1 MRHVIQPSPITA
13 EEVSDAL
20 ARSRPNTS
28 SGIDAAC
35 DTAIRAFFADDSNGK
50 LVGFFNKILDG
61 TTPVPPAW
69 TRGKLCFI
77 PTCARPARP
86 QDLRPISLTPC
97 LGKIFARI
105 LVNRLSPKFPSYR
118 AGQHACRKGSQAL
131 EAVTCAQ
138 ASMKLF
144 RAATGRGLHLMK
156 LDVSQAFDTL
166 SHHAIWRF
174 FLETDRCA
182 EASVLWDLCR
192 NTCVDMQLGSESWSQ
207 HLGRGVLQ
215 GTSFSADLFARTLD
229 FFVSGTLSQWCRS
242 SHDIF
247 RRLDLPHV
255 LLYADDILVLASSAA
270 ELQVKLHDLQNCLSA
285 IGLHI
290 NTAKCSV
297 LHDDGGT
304 CPGVW
309 PLHACR
315 PLQGSDDII
324 YLGVPLSHEQTPLGQ
339 LGLSLAKVSSSF
351 FGLRR
356 IFDHPS
362 TAVETKLELFR
373 SYVTA
378 KWAWCAPASWP
389 SRRSLK
395 GIDAFKHTL
404 IVALEN

>member
-1 MRHVIQPSPITA
+1 MHLPVPAPTPPLGLMRHVIQPSEHFLLMTRT
-13 EEVSDAL
+13 VS
-20 ARSRPNTS
+20 S
-28 SGIDAAC
+28 SASLTKSWMGQPP
-35 DTAIRAFFADDSNGK
+35 S
-50 LVGFFNKILDG
+50 
-61 TTPVPPAW
+61 PPAW

-215 GTSFSADLFARTLD
+215 GTSFLSRPFCTHFRLLCLRDSQSM
-229 FFVSGTLSQWCRS
+229 VS
-242 SHDIF
+242 
-247 RRLDLPHV
+247 
-255 LLYADDILVLASSAA
+255 LLA
-270 ELQVKLHDLQNCLSA
+270 
-285 IGLHI
+285 
-290 NTAKCSV
+290 
-297 LHDDGGT
+297 
-304 CPGVW
+304 
-309 PLHACR
+309 
-315 PLQGSDDII
+315 
-324 YLGVPLSHEQTPLGQ
+324 
-339 LGLSLAKVSSSF
+339 
-351 FGLRR
+351 
-356 IFDHPS
+356 
-362 TAVETKLELFR
+362 
-373 SYVTA
+373 
-378 KWAWCAPASWP
+378 
-389 SRRSLK
+389 
-395 GIDAFKHTL
+395 
-404 IVALEN
+404 